1 MIIDK
6 AYWFD
11 HKPSDNNEGYIY
23 GIRYIDNE
31 YSEYDGGEIVEREWF
46 KTKAER
52 NHRFK
57 IAKIEVKKDD

>member
-31 YSEYDGGEIVEREWF
+31 YSEYDGGEIVERE
-46 KTKAER
+46 E
-52 NHRFK
+52 
-57 IAKIEVKKDD
+57 D